1 MLGTVSLTVGLIFGF
16 LTSFVFKHA
25 VFLRGNAI
33 TETFLM
39 FIFSILSYFVSNSI
53 IIGGIEMSGI
63 ISLLTCG
70 IIQSHYTYYN
80 MSPQGKTCATLTVSF
95 LGTAAEAAVYSYI
108 GIGLYSLIAT
118 WWSFAFI
125 GAQILIIVAGRCV
138 AVLFVFYAGRLCCRK
153 KTINFNE
160 LCFITYA
167 GQIRG
172 AIAFALVLKIPIA
185 GEPGCEVNPTTGTN
199 SCVSEENYEVLV
211 SSTLILVM
219 VTTLVFGTFMA
230 QVGKRLVPPTEEQAE
245 EFNREVRSTSVIIA
259 KELSRRNTSIA
270 NESHYDLIQH
280 PNEDQ

>member
-1 MLGTVSLTVGLIFGF
+1 
-16 LTSFVFKHA
+16 
-25 VFLRGNAI
+25 
-33 TETFLM
+33 
-39 FIFSILSYFVSNSI
+39 
-53 IIGGIEMSGI
+53 
-63 ISLLTCG
+63 
-70 IIQSHYTYYN
+70 

-108 GIGLYSLIAT
+108 GIALYSLIAT

-125 GAQILIIVAGRCV
+125 GSQILIIVAGRCI
-138 AVLFVFYAGRLCCRK
+138 AVFFVFYAGRLCCRK

-185 GEPGCEVNPTTGTN
+185 GEPGCEVNPTTGNN

-211 SSTLILVM
+211 STTLILVM
-219 VTTLVFGTFMA
+219 VTTLLFGTFMG

-245 EFNREVRSTSVIIA
+245 EYNKEVRSTSVIIA
-259 KELSRRNTSIA
+259 QELSRRGASMI

-280 PNEDQ
+280 PNEEQQPDSDEEDDPNEPASWAKSRLYRWFSLWDENTLRPFFIRKYSKAKMLFEDEY